1 MSPPDD
7 DDSSWSPEPEEFDP
21 TSVEPDAFD
30 PTSVEPDA
38 FDLDE
43 SGIDIP
49 EAPDPTENDVPPG
62 VRRTFWLIVLMANLG
77 LLALSVGVM
86 IVVFRGQL
94 RFGGSLVVLGLLA
107 LLVGYFRYRN
117 HRNR

>member
-1 MSPPDD
+1 MSPPDE
-7 DDSSWSPEPEEFDP
+7 DDSSWSPEEFDP

-30 PTSVEPDA
+30 PTSVEPEE
-38 FDLDE
+38 FDLDS

-77 LLALSVGVM
+77 LLALSIGVM
-86 IVVFRGQL
+86 FAVFRGQL
-94 RFGGSLVVLGLLA
+94 RFGGSLVVLGVFA

>member
-21 TSVEPDAFD
+21 TSVEP
-30 PTSVEPDA
+30 EE

-77 LLALSVGVM
+77 LLALSIGVM
-86 IVVFRGQL
+86 FAVFRGQF